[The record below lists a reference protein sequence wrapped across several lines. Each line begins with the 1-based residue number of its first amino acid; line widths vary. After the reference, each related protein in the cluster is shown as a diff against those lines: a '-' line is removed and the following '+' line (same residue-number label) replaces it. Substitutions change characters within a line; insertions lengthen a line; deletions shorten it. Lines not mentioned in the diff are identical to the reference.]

1 MEKQEKKTNKEVF
14 YGIMILAV
22 CIFMYSSAMLIK
34 SGLSEIGAGVEL
46 GLRGKNAAALEAKD
60 KIMLNLQEAALFLS
74 VSEGELLE
82 MIEIEKMQLKEFGS
96 FNGVMIPYIVVD
108 GQKYFSKDALKEWAK
123 EAGLEFRE
131 YDTHKDLVF

>member
-60 KIMLNLQEAALFLS
+60 KIMLNLQEAALFIY
-74 VSEGELLE
+74 V
-82 MIEIEKMQLKEFGS
+82 
-96 FNGVMIPYIVVD
+96 
-108 GQKYFSKDALKEWAK
+108 
-123 EAGLEFRE
+123 
-131 YDTHKDLVF
+131 